1 MIRNPELTIHEV
13 SAADYI
19 TAIAKL
25 TNVTPASEP
34 DRGNTSRHVEYFI
47 ATAFDV
53 IQGGLIL
60 IEGAIID
67 TIYLPTDVIDEVALA
82 LIDAA
87 KQQYAGYTNAPAA
100 ALNAPLAALG
110 VTPVPQ
116 STTNSMQ
123 PGLFNYLQLGAGM
136 MP

>member
-67 TIYLPTDVIDEVALA
+67 TIRLRMGAIDEVALA
-82 LIDAA
+82 LIDGA
-87 KQQYAGYTNAPAA
+87 KSK
-100 ALNAPLAALG
+100 ALRYQTGWL
-110 VTPVPQ
+110 
-116 STTNSMQ
+116 
-123 PGLFNYLQLGAGM
+123 YLNEPTFSA
-136 MP
+136 